1 MAFNI
6 MKMRFLY
13 IVASVFLAAFSKTGW
28 AVRNP
33 VGPPTVPPSSR
44 RSGLIRSPNPI
55 DRSSNLVITG
65 NVGGGKHFRGVVPY
79 NAVSDFGGR
88 LGSSSLDSFLRR
100 SIASKSPGRYTN
112 RYQPYHSQTGT
123 VTTTSP
129 GRPGVI
135 RPPATT
141 VAARPLLSDTI
152 GTLTPLSPR
161 RTEMSYAKAALP
173 LRRLRPMS
181 MTPQQLEKVISAEV
195 ATFAGDEKL
204 TAKWR
209 QTRAEQLQR
218 DLKQVKDTAAELEK
232 IPTGQY
238 DSLTLP
244 ATKKPG
250 EYVPQR
256 LETPTTKEQAGKK
269 STQTPFTAL
278 GLPGEKL
285 DIYEQMKQQL
295 GFEKPLRSST
305 IIQQTIEPAEG
316 KDKTPEQETQESS
329 QKKMSPLDELSDVD
343 LSIRAKTLMGSYES
357 FASFSEDKFN
367 QYLRAA
373 EQYLKQGKYY
383 RAADAYT
390 LASIYKSDDPL
401 AYAGKSHA
409 LFAAGEYMSS
419 ALFLSRALEIF
430 PEYAQLKIDLEVMV
444 GDIDK
449 LETRVVDVE
458 QWLERSNAAELW
470 FLLSYVYYQ
479 MDRPERAKE
488 AIDAAY
494 EKMPMAP
501 PVITLKKAIYEHING
516 EPSP

>member
-1 MAFNI
+1 
-6 MKMRFLY
+6 
-13 IVASVFLAAFSKTGW
+13 
-28 AVRNP
+28 
-33 VGPPTVPPSSR
+33 
-44 RSGLIRSPNPI
+44 
-55 DRSSNLVITG
+55 
-65 NVGGGKHFRGVVPY
+65 
-79 NAVSDFGGR
+79 
-88 LGSSSLDSFLRR
+88 
-100 SIASKSPGRYTN
+100 
-112 RYQPYHSQTGT
+112 
-123 VTTTSP
+123 
-129 GRPGVI
+129 
-135 RPPATT
+135 
-141 VAARPLLSDTI
+141 
-152 GTLTPLSPR
+152 
-161 RTEMSYAKAALP
+161 MSYAKAALP

-195 ATFAGDEKL
+195 AASTGDEKL

-209 QTRAEQLQR
+209 QTRTEQLQR
-218 DLKQVKDTAAELEK
+218 DLKQVSDKATELERGLAGK
-232 IPTGQY
+232 
-238 DSLTLP
+238 DDFLTLP

-256 LETPTTKEQAGKK
+256 FKTPTPKEQAGKK
-269 STQTPFTAL
+269 SAQMPFTAL

-295 GFEKPLRSST
+295 GFEKPLRPST
-305 IIQQTIEPAEG
+305 IIQQTKEPAEG
-316 KDKTPEQETQESS
+316 EEEATEEEGEEY
-329 QKKMSPLDELSDVD
+329 SPLDELTGVR
-343 LSIRAKTLMGSYES
+343 LSARAKTVMGSYET

-390 LASIYKSDDPL
+390 LASIYKPDDPL

-430 PEYAQLKIDLEVMV
+430 PEYAQLKIDIEAMV

-458 QWLERSNAAELW
+458 EWLERSNAAELW
-470 FLLSYVYYQ
+470 FLLGYVYYQ

-494 EKMPMAP
+494 EKMPEAP

-516 EPSP
+516 EPRP

>member
-1 MAFNI
+1 
-6 MKMRFLY
+6 MKMRVLY

-28 AVRNP
+28 AVGNP
-33 VGPPTVPPSSR
+33 VGPTTVPPSSR

-55 DRSSNLVITG
+55 DRSRNLVITG

-88 LGSSSLDSFLRR
+88 LGSSPLDSFLRR
-100 SIASKSPGRYTN
+100 SVTPRSPSRYTS
-112 RYQPYHSQTGT
+112 RYEPYYSQTGT

-135 RPPATT
+135 RPPATR

-152 GTLTPLSPR
+152 GALPPLSPR
-161 RTEMSYAKAALP
+161 RAEMSYAKAALP
-173 LRRLRPMS
+173 LIRLRPMS

-195 ATFAGDEKL
+195 AASTRDEKL
-204 TAKWR
+204 TAEWH
-209 QTRAEQLQR
+209 QTRTEQLQQ
-218 DLKQVKDTAAELEK
+218 DLKQVSDKAAELERGLAGK
-232 IPTGQY
+232 DDFLKLSAP
-238 DSLTLP
+238 
-244 ATKKPG
+244 KKLG
-250 EYVPQR
+250 EDVPKR
-256 LETPTTKEQAGKK
+256 FETPTTKEQAGKK
-269 STQTPFTAL
+269 SVQTPFTAL

-295 GFEKPLRSST
+295 GFEKPLRPST
-305 IIQQTIEPAEG
+305 IIQQTKEPAEAEEEATEEEG
-316 KDKTPEQETQESS
+316 EQGPS
-329 QKKMSPLDELSDVD
+329 LDELSGVR
-343 LSIRAKTLMGSYES
+343 LSARAKTVMGSYES
-357 FASFSEDKFN
+357 FASFSKDKFN

-390 LASIYKSDDPL
+390 LASIYKPDDPL
-401 AYAGKSHA
+401 VYAGKSHA

-430 PEYAQLKIDLEVMV
+430 PEYAQFKIDLEAMV

-458 QWLERSNAAELW
+458 EWLERSNAAELW
-470 FLLSYVYYQ
+470 FLLGYVYYQ

-494 EKMPMAP
+494 EKMPEAP

-516 EPSP
+516 EPRP